1 MERAGD
7 TTPAEAAV
15 KGSLIRFRPIM
26 MTTMAAIMGTLP
38 IALGTGAG
46 ANSRRPLGLSV
57 VGGLIFAQVVTL
69 YLTPVFY
76 TYMDS
81 FQTLLS
87 RGRHKESSRER
98 LALSHEPLLAPH
110 AKGIEQNP

>member
-1 MERAGD
+1 M
-7 TTPAEAAV
+7 
-15 KGSLIRFRPIM
+15 
-26 MTTMAAIMGTLP
+26 
-38 IALGTGAG
+38 GTGAG

-81 FQTLLS
+81 FQTWLS
-87 RGRHKESSRER
+87 RGRRKEPGTER
-98 LALSHEPLLAPH
+98 LALGHEPLLAPQ
-110 AKGIEQNP
+110 AKRVEENP

>member
-1 MERAGD
+1 
-7 TTPAEAAV
+7 
-15 KGSLIRFRPIM
+15 
-26 MTTMAAIMGTLP
+26 MGTLP

-57 VGGLIFAQVVTL
+57 VGGLIFAQIVTL
-69 YLTPVFY
+69 YLPPAFY

-81 FQTLLS
+81 FQTWLS
-87 RGRHKESSRER
+87 RGRQKEPGRER
-98 LALSHEPLLAPH
+98 LALSHEPLLAPQ